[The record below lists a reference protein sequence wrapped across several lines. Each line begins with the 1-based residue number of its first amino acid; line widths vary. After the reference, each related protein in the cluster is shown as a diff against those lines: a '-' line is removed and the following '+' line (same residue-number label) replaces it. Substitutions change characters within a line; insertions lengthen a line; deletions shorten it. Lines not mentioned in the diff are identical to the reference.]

1 MLQLGIKKLGG
12 HKVPCIKKKGGE
24 SDQEYVKKE
33 HTLRYK
39 PA

>member
-12 HKVPCIKKKGGE
+12 HKVPCIKKKGE